1 MQVFGNRTQVKA
13 DRVDADAEF
22 RGCRLVLMAFGQQLQ
37 QPHFL
42 RRGARGGLFRAMRTD
57 GLQTIRQQ
65 ASVRNTRLLS
75 VRYDEITAV
84 VLLNSIITWPES
96 SWARLKTLMRLMP
109 IERVH
114 SYLVHPSKHDEEQ
127 PEVSGTQIPRRGS
140 LYAMLGDIRYIT
152 LFRSTRYLDS
162 FLVSLV

>member
-1 MQVFGNRTQVKA
+1 
-13 DRVDADAEF
+13 
-22 RGCRLVLMAFGQQLQ
+22 
-37 QPHFL
+37 
-42 RRGARGGLFRAMRTD
+42 MRTD

-127 PEVSGTQIPRRGS
+127 PGWSSTVSDAPS
-140 LYAMLGDIRYIT
+140 P
-152 LFRSTRYLDS
+152 
-162 FLVSLV
+162 